1 MNSKSFKKDF
11 FILIKSAIES
21 ISPYK
26 LINSHLKFENNQL
39 TISTN
44 LKFKND
50 NCFNKTRNLTLN
62 NNVYLLAFGKA
73 SFGIYIYL
81 FSFVHFT

>member
-1 MNSKSFKKDF
+1 MNSQSFKKDF

-26 LINSHLKFENNQL
+26 LINSHLKCENNQL

-50 NCFNKTRNLTLN
+50 NCFNKTHNFTLN

-81 FSFVHFT
+81 LPCVHFT